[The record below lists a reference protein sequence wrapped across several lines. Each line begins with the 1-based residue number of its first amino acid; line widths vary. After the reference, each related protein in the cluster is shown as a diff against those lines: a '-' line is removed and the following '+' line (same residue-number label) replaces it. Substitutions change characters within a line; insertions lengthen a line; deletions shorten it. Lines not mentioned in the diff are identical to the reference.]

1 MSISGPFIRRP
12 IATGLLSLGLALV
25 GLVALRD
32 LPVAA
37 TPRVDIP
44 TVLVTVAQPGADPET
59 MASSIAAPLE
69 RRLGAIAGVT
79 ELTSYSSLGSSAIV
93 VQVDLSRSQADA
105 ARDVQAAVN
114 AARQDLP
121 SGLPNPPTVR
131 KINPADAPVLSVA
144 MFSDTLAPTAV
155 YDVADTLVAQRLAQL
170 PGVAQV
176 AVWGGDQPAVRVA
189 VDPAAAA
196 AAGIGLDAVRAAI
209 VSANVTQPVG
219 ALEGPE
225 QAATL
230 STNDQLTR
238 AEQFGRIVLRAEDG
252 HIVRLS
258 AISRVSDSTRSRRQ
272 AGWYNHRPAIVLN
285 VYKRADANV
294 IAVVDAVRATLPQ
307 VREWLPGGVSLDAV
321 SDRSATIRA
330 SVEEVELTLGMTV
343 VLVVLVVAAFL
354 RRPAPV
360 LAASV
365 AVPLSLLGTLAVMWL
380 LGYSLNNLT
389 LMALTISVGF
399 VVDDAIVMIENMSR
413 LRERGVPPLRAA
425 LEGAREISFT
435 VVSITVSLIAVFL
448 PLLAMGGFIGRIF
461 REFSVT
467 LAVAVALSGIISL
480 TLTPMVAGR
489 MERDGPPSPPGR
501 FARGFEASLDWIVRG
516 YVRSLGTALRFRRA
530 MLLLTLALAG
540 LTVWLYVI
548 VPKGF
553 FPEQDTG
560 LLGGATIAA
569 PDTSFEVMRRLHRQA
584 SDIILA
590 DPAVSSLIGS
600 IGGGFGG
607 GASNRGQMFVTLK
620 PRAERDASA
629 AQVID
634 RLRQPLSVIPGAQVF
649 LRAQQDLFV
658 GGRQSSAQYQYVLL
672 GSELEEL
679 RLWTRTMVDKLRG
692 MEGLTDVSSDQER
705 PGLVTRL
712 AIDRDEAARLGVE
725 ISAINAVLNDAYSQR
740 QVSTIYGA
748 RNQYRVVLEVEP
760 LLQRD
765 PGQLDRLFVPGESGA
780 QVPLG
785 AVARIERAT
794 APQQVTH
801 QGQFPAA
808 TITFN
813 LPEGTGLGRAQELL
827 RQAEREVLLPATV
840 RPQFGGSAAA
850 FQSFARDQPLLI
862 LGALLTIYVVL
873 GVLYESYVHPLTILS
888 SLPTAGLGGLLA
900 LLATGTDLSVIALI
914 GIILLLGIVKKNAIM
929 LVDFALDHER
939 REGLGS
945 EAAILAACRDRFRPI
960 LMTTLAALLGAVP
973 LAIGGG
979 TGAELRQPLGITII
993 GGLALSQVLTLYTTP
1008 VVYLAL
1014 DRFRQR
1020 RPARGAG
1027 AAAPLPAE

>member
-1 MSISGPFIRRP
+1 M
-12 IATGLLSLGLALV
+12 ALI

-44 TVLVTVAQPGADPET
+44 TILVTASQPGADPET

-79 ELTSYSSLGSSAIV
+79 ELTSYSSLGSSTIV
-93 VQVDLSRSQADA
+93 VQIDLSRSQADA

-131 KINPADAPVLSVA
+131 KINPADAPVMSLA
-144 MFSDTLAPTAV
+144 MFSDTLAATAV
-155 YDVADTLVAQRLAQL
+155 YDVADTLVAQRLAQVR
-170 PGVAQV
+170 GVAQV
-176 AVWGGDQPAVRVA
+176 AVSGGDQPAVRVA
-189 VDPAAAA
+189 VDPNAAA
-196 AAGIGLDAVRAAI
+196 AAGIGLDAVRQAI
-209 VSANVTQPVG
+209 TSANVTQPIG
-219 ALEGPE
+219 AIEGAQ

-230 STNDQLTR
+230 LTNDRLTR
-238 AEQFGRIVLRAEDG
+238 AEEFGRIVVKSSG
-252 HIVRLS
+252 NGGVVRLS
-258 AISRVSDSTRSRRQ
+258 SIGRVSDSTRSRRQ
-272 AGWYNHRPAIVLN
+272 AGWYNRRPAIVLN
-285 VYKRADANV
+285 VYKQADANV
-294 IAVVDAVRATLPQ
+294 IEVVDSVRAMLPQ
-307 VREWLPGGVSLDAV
+307 IHEWLPGGVSLQPV

-330 SVEEVELTLGMTV
+330 SVEEVELTLAVTI

-360 LAASV
+360 LAASA

-413 LRERGVPPLRAA
+413 LRERGVPPLEAA
-425 LEGAREISFT
+425 LQGAREIGFT
-435 VVSITVSLIAVFL
+435 VLSITLSLIAVFV
-448 PLLAMGGFIGRIF
+448 PLLAMGGLIGRIF

-467 LAVAVALSGIISL
+467 LAVAVALSGVISL
-480 TLTPMVAGR
+480 TLTPMVAAR
-489 MERDGPPSPPGR
+489 MDRGEASRSPGR
-501 FARGFEASLDWIVRG
+501 LARTFEASLDSLVRG
-516 YVRSLGTALRFRRA
+516 YMRSLGWMMRFRRSV
-530 MLLLTLALAG
+530 LLLTVALAG
-540 LTVWLYVI
+540 LTVWLYVV

-560 LLGGATIAA
+560 LLAGVTIAA
-569 PDTSFEVMRRLHRQA
+569 PDTSFEVMYRLHRQA

-590 DPAVSSLIGS
+590 DPAVESLTAS
-600 IGGGFGG
+600 IGGSFGG
-607 GASNRGQMFVTLK
+607 GTSNRGQMFMALK

-634 RLRQPLSVIPGAQVF
+634 RLRRPLGAIPGTQVF
-649 LRAQQDLFV
+649 LRVQQDLFI
-658 GGRQSSAQYQYVLL
+658 GGRQGNAQFQYVLL
-672 GSELEEL
+672 GTDLAEL
-679 RLWTRTMVDKLRG
+679 RQWTQAMVDKLRTL
-692 MEGLTDVSSDQER
+692 EGLADVSSDQER
-705 PGLVTRL
+705 AGLVTRL
-712 AIDRDEAARLGVE
+712 IIDRDMAARLGVQV
-725 ISAINAVLNDAYSQR
+725 SAINSVLNNAYSQR
-740 QVSTIYGA
+740 QVSTIYAA
-748 RNQYRVVLEVEP
+748 RNQYRVVIEVEAV
-760 LLQRD
+760 LQHD
-765 PGQLDRLFVPGESGA
+765 ASQLNALFVPGSGGA

-785 AVARIERAT
+785 AVARVERTT

-813 LPEGTGLGRAQELL
+813 LPEGVSLGQAQELV
-827 RQAEREVLLPATV
+827 RGAERDVQMPATV
-840 RPQFGGSAAA
+840 RTQFGGNAAA

-888 SLPTAGLGGLLA
+888 SLPAAGLGGLLA
-900 LLATGTDLSVIALI
+900 LFATGTDLSVIALI

-929 LVDFALDHER
+929 LVDFALEHER
-939 REGLGS
+939 KERLGS
-945 EAAILAACRDRFRPI
+945 EAAILAACHDRFRPI

-1008 VVYLAL
+1008 VVYLTL
-1014 DRFRQR
+1014 DRFRR
-1020 RPARGAG
+1020 RR
-1027 AAAPLPAE
+1027 APMRSGEISRHILSVGP